1 MTKLY
6 GSLEAGGTK
15 FVCAVGDENFNV
27 VEKTQF
33 PTQLQIETIDKTI
46 EFFSKF
52 DNLAGLAVG
61 SFGPID
67 IDKNSKNLWFYHND
81 SKTKLGKCGLTWCPS
96 SRPKRANVLHYRR
109 KQLCLW

>member
-33 PTQLQIETIDKTI
+33 PTTTPIETIDK
-46 EFFSKF
+46 
-52 DNLAGLAVG
+52 N
-61 SFGPID
+61 
-67 IDKNSKNLWFYHND
+67 H
-81 SKTKLGKCGLTWCPS
+81 
-96 SRPKRANVLHYRR
+96 RVLLKIR
-109 KQLCLW
+109 